1 MRCLLR
7 ASALLLFLLEAAA
20 LFAAPPAK
28 LDSLTKPGIFPPI
41 HDASPSPPAPKPLP
55 GSVPVLSGDVIYVIP
70 SDEPFLLFA
79 SPPGLVTVTRET
91 GPIRIRAKF
100 LDGSGKVETRTFAAK
115 NVAIVEA
122 SGKGRVELIAV
133 PVGAMDE
140 SGAARMLIDANN
152 GAQPPPDDK
161 KEPAPEPKPKPPDVD
176 PQPNPQ
182 PVVKGPF
189 FLVTVSETMQRTPA
203 EAKIIN
209 DTAYWSGLRAS
220 GHEYRHYDPQDT
232 NAIKGGYA
240 KVFGELG
247 SCLVIV
253 TKGGTVVKKVPLPKS
268 TTDITAILKEL
279 EGAK

>member
-1 MRCLLR
+1 MR
-7 ASALLLFLLEAAA
+7 ASALLLFVLEAAA

-41 HDASPSPPAPKPLP
+41 HDASPPAPKPLP
-55 GSVPVLSGDVIYVIP
+55 GSVPVLSGDVMYVIA
-70 SDEPFLLFA
+70 SDEAFLLFA
-79 SPPGLVTVTRET
+79 SPPGLVTVTRES
-91 GPIRIRAKF
+91 GPLKIRGKF

-115 NVAIVEA
+115 NIAIVEA

-140 SGAARMLIDANN
+140 SGAARMLIDANQ

-161 KEPAPEPKPKPPDVD
+161 KDPIPEPKPKPPDVD
-176 PQPNPQ
+176 PQPKPA
-182 PVVKGPF
+182 PAGPYF
-189 FLVTVSETMQRTPA
+189 FVTVTETMARTPA
-203 EAKIIN
+203 EAKVIN
-209 DTAYWSGLRAS
+209 DTAFWNTLRAA
-220 GHEYRHYDPQDT
+220 GHDWRMYDKDEP

-240 KVFGELG
+240 KVYGELG